1 LTGAARGVSRR
12 HLLGG
17 AGLVGTG
24 ALLGVGGAFGADRRS
39 SGDPSPSDTDLLD
52 AVVPF
57 YGRRQSGVTTPQQ
70 SRLVFAAFDVTTTD
84 VEEVKVLLG
93 RWSAAAALMTE
104 GRLIGP
110 TEIRPEAAPF
120 DTGEALGLG
129 AQQLSVTVGFGTSM
143 FDSRFGLANR
153 RPAAMEPLPELPGDT
168 VVNPAISD
176 GDICVQACANDPQ
189 VAFHVIRNLA
199 RIGVGVVSLRWSQ
212 VGFGRASAT
221 SRAQQTPRNLMGF
234 KDGTRNIKVEDPDV
248 TDAFVW
254 VGDETDQDWMHDGS
268 YLVMRKIRMQIEAWD
283 SDSLADQER
292 VIGRTKEVGAPL
304 SGAHEHD
311 PLRLGQ
317 VDAAGN
323 PLMPP
328 ESHVVLASPERNHG
342 VQILRRGYNYADG
355 IDPTT
360 GQIDAGLFFLA
371 YQKNAHEQFVPVQRR
386 LGAHD
391 LLNAYIKH
399 VSSGLYAC
407 PGGVEKV
414 GDWFG
419 RRLFS

>member
-176 GDICVQACANDPQ
+176 GDICVQACANDPL

-342 VQILRRGYNYADG
+342 VQILRRSYNYADG
-355 IDPTT
+355 IDATT
-360 GQIDAGLFFLA
+360 GQLDAGLFFLA
-371 YQKNAHEQFVPVQRR
+371 YQKNAHEQFVPIQRR
-386 LGAHD
+386 LGSSD
-391 LLNAYIKH
+391 LLNEYIKH
-399 VSSGLYAC
+399 VASGLYAC
-407 PGGVEKV
+407 PGGVERV

-419 RRLFS
+419 RRLFT